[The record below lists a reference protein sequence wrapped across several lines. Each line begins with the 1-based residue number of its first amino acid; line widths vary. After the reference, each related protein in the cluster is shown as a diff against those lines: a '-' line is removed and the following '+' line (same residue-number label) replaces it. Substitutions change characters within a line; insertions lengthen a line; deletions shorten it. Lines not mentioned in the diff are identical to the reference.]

1 MMPLA
6 KPHKNHEGS
15 ELTLNERQRR
25 DLMHSIASCGET
37 PVADL
42 PELSDAERCK
52 WLFWNLHEN
61 LEHIR
66 SMEPTLQ
73 GRVTSLQFTV
83 LDSSRT
89 VVEGGVTELAL
100 EKRLDLS
107 CHWLLGLTYP
117 GYPDEITYSVGD
129 GWINLIIADQVPTYL
144 MVHEGQRA
152 YLDADH
158 TTYPS
163 QLFLEGWISNQIWQ
177 EMRPHLW
184 NANPTCRTDVVLLDN
199 VLFPVKQGF
208 DFVQGPAGSI
218 GVMNVEFRA
227 FSHPTERRSF
237 RRGEPRHRT

>member
-1 MMPLA
+1 MPLA

-117 GYPDEITYSVGD
+117 GYPDEITYSAGD

>member
-1 MMPLA
+1 
-6 KPHKNHEGS
+6 
-15 ELTLNERQRR
+15 
-25 DLMHSIASCGET
+25 MHTMASCGER

-61 LEHIR
+61 LDHIR

-83 LDSSRT
+83 LDSSST
-89 VVEGGVTELAL
+89 VVEGGGAELAL

-129 GWINLIIADQVPTYL
+129 GWINLIIADQVPAYL

-163 QLFLEGWISNQIWQ
+163 QLFLEGWVSNQIWQ

>member
-1 MMPLA
+1 MPLA

-25 DLMHSIASCGET
+25 DLMHSMASCGER

-117 GYPDEITYSVGD
+117 GCPDEITHSVGD